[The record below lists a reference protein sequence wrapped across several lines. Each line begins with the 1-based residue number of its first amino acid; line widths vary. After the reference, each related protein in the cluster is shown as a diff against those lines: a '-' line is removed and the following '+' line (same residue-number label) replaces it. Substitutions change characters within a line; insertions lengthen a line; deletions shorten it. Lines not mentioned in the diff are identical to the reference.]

1 MDLKSGNKC
10 ANRIS
15 TMIVIQRVGLF
26 LSGTLGISSMPI
38 FKKTVFRSKVKF
50 MRVSIIRQVR
60 CGYCHAPCVDD
71 KNIYNPCQYLN
82 YVILHSRLGF
92 SYIPSDYANQKVK
105 NF

>member
-1 MDLKSGNKC
+1 ML
-10 ANRIS
+10 
-15 TMIVIQRVGLF
+15 VIQRVGLF

-50 MRVSIIRQVR
+50 MRVNHIRPVR

-71 KNIYNPCQYLN
+71 ENIYFPCRYLN
-82 YVILHSRLGF
+82 NVILHAGLGF
-92 SYIPSDYANQKVK
+92 SYIPSDYADQKVK